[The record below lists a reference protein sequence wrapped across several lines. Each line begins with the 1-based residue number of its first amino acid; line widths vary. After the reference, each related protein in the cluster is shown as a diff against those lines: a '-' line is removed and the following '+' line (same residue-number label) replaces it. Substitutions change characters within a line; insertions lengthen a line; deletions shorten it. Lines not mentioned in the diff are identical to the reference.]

1 MAGLKSHKRTKAAD
15 CWLLLVF
22 YLSICRFSNIC
33 RHQLDLRM
41 LITRATE
48 QSGFP
53 ATVLLVT
60 VSNPTEIRVFTL
72 KWKKKGQGIYI
83 LLICVD
89 FLHLTWMSKTWFA
102 VLWKN
107 CSFLYYPPYC
117 LFFLYHK
124 LQKKCFGCSFFWN
137 ICFCLFS
144 CLTLFL
150 WDYWVFYY
158 LMLSFWEFFQ
168 FSNCSSD
175 VSLMPKMD
183 LMVWFEVTLQRLE
196 KAILKSVL

>member
-15 CWLLLVF
+15 SWLLLVF

-89 FLHLTWMSKTWFA
+89 FLHLT
-102 VLWKN
+102 
-107 CSFLYYPPYC
+107 
-117 LFFLYHK
+117 
-124 LQKKCFGCSFFWN
+124 
-137 ICFCLFS
+137 
-144 CLTLFL
+144 
-150 WDYWVFYY
+150 
-158 LMLSFWEFFQ
+158 
-168 FSNCSSD
+168 
-175 VSLMPKMD
+175 
-183 LMVWFEVTLQRLE
+183 
-196 KAILKSVL
+196 